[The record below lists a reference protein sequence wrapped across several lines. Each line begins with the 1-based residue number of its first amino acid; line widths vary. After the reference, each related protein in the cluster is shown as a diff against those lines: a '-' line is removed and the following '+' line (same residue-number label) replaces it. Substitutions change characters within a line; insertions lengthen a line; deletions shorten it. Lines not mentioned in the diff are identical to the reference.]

1 MKILFKIASRERP
14 KWLIRLLKNIEEK
27 ISPDREYEILLS
39 IDRGDESFNEVKP
52 YLHFFKNINLQ
63 YGDRDGK
70 IGAIN
75 RHIDRAK
82 IDWDVVMVAS
92 DDMLFTYNDWDKDM
106 ELLIKGGFK
115 DNNFF
120 AHFSDGHTFEA
131 IPSMSI
137 IGRDAYEMDKY
148 IYNPIYKSL
157 WCDNEAKEVAIR
169 RGHYKYFDLV
179 FFSHVHP
186 ANFGIPQDDLYKHNE
201 SFYLSDQ
208 ETYNQR
214 AALNFGFPL

>member
-14 KWLIRLLKNIEEK
+14 KWLLRLLKNIEEK
-27 ISPDREYEILLS
+27 ISVWREYEILLS
-39 IDRGDESFNEVKP
+39 VDQDDKTFLEVKNS
-52 YLHFFKNINLQ
+52 LQFFKNINVQ
-63 YGDRDGK
+63 MGRRNGK

-75 RHIDRAK
+75 RDIDKAR
-82 IDWDVVMVAS
+82 IDWDVLVNVS
-92 DDMLFTYNDWDKDM
+92 DDMMFTYNDWDVDM
-106 ELLIKGGFK
+106 ERLIKEGFK

-137 IGRDAYEMDKY
+137 IGREAYKMDGY

-179 FFSHVHP
+179 FYSHIHP
-186 ANFGIPQDDLYKHNE
+186 ANFGIKQDELYKHNE
-201 SFYLSDQ
+201 SFYHSDK
-208 ETYNQR
+208 ETYEKR
-214 AALNFGFPL
+214 LAINFGFPL